1 MYEIKEKESTVSSV
15 DILVLNPF
23 LTNVSILYPLKIRQ
37 NQRFSVFFREYRMGT
52 LARKNSGTAFFN
64 SNISNMTKK
73 LAKKFQKLIL
83 EKHMGR

>member
-1 MYEIKEKESTVSSV
+1 
-15 DILVLNPF
+15 
-23 LTNVSILYPLKIRQ
+23 
-37 NQRFSVFFREYRMGT
+37 MGT